1 MNFLYLS
8 SPCLLQRF
16 SLCYSETFQL
26 HLRDG
31 LGGVQGVDQDLLD
44 LLGEDPR
51 TWVGNKV
58 KIEVNILELTF
69 RVTEKWCNLK
79 IYLWILRKFSYWG
92 KQHHNLNFFTSWCS
106 IVFYDWYWSHSKVL
120 YIDQIV
126 KCRVFCNTITK
137 ISFKVFLLSLWPWRY
152 DCLIWSSFLYAYLD
166 CQNFLRF

>member
-106 IVFYDWYWSHSKVL
+106 IVFYDWYWSHNKVL
-120 YIDQIV
+120 YIDQI
-126 KCRVFCNTITK
+126 CTAITK

-152 DCLIWSSFLYAYLD
+152 DHGDIEESL
-166 CQNFLRF
+166 